1 MIELSENYRVTLD
14 ESCYTLEKKRIAKT
28 GKNIGAETW
37 DNVSYHRDLKS
48 ALKKYREIGKKDVLQ
63 AHTGVKLD
71 QAVSLLDEH
80 EKSFKS
86 FLDSLILNI

>member
-1 MIELSENYRVTLD
+1 MIELSENYRVSLD

-28 GKNIGAETW
+28 GKNIGAEKW
-37 DNVSYHRDLKS
+37 ENVSYHKNMKD
-48 ALKKYREIGKKDVLQ
+48 ALKKYREIGKKEVLQ
-63 AHTGVKLD
+63 AHTGAKLD
-71 QAVSLLDEH
+71 EAISLLEEH